1 MLRQPGASATR
12 VLSQSGAESREEGK
26 GPPQVSDLFR
36 GPGWPGI
43 PFTPEVMVGHFAALP
58 CPRRW
63 RTSFRPHRLGVFL
76 PPGTAVGCS
85 LRARGSCPVQ
95 RCSQRPECNFKP
107 LEQYGREPVCRR
119 RAKGTRPWPTFP
131 PRLSSGMFFL
141 AVLPAAWV
149 PGLGRA
155 RGGDGCGLPERGSVR
170 LASARGGGRERQSG
184 SRCRRHPA
192 PRSRATGGSGGPKP
206 CHLPPSRA
214 LGTLL
219 LLPVLEPD
227 FVGSF
232 LRKCSGLGSS
242 VPSDGALSARGR
254 TARRSLGRRA
264 SPRRVR
270 FGRAAA
276 SGWEGRRSALAASP
290 SGRCRPQAETRRRG
304 RPVLL
309 PGSRPPRPRVPRSR
323 TCPSG
328 TVRPGV
334 SVGGR
339 LVGGACPPST
349 GTPLGSAP
357 LGAGADIRTQRPG
370 HARPQPSCVCVGPW
384 T

>member
-1 MLRQPGASATR
+1 
-12 VLSQSGAESREEGK
+12 
-26 GPPQVSDLFR
+26 
-36 GPGWPGI
+36 
-43 PFTPEVMVGHFAALP
+43 MVGHFAALP

-85 LRARGSCPVQ
+85 LRALGSCPVQ
-95 RCSQRPECNFKP
+95 RCSQRPERNFKP

-131 PRLSSGMFFL
+131 PL
-141 AVLPAAWV
+141 ALFWNVL
-149 PGLGRA
+149 
-155 RGGDGCGLPERGSVR
+155 RGGSSSLGAWIGEGAWRGRVW
-170 LASARGGGRERQSG
+170 AARGRERPTGLSRGWGAGETEWKQVPAAPDASEQSY
-184 SRCRRHPA
+184 RWERRP
-192 PRSRATGGSGGPKP
+192 
-206 CHLPPSRA
+206 
-214 LGTLL
+214 
-219 LLPVLEPD
+219 E
-227 FVGSF
+227 
-232 LRKCSGLGSS
+232 
-242 VPSDGALSARGR
+242 ALSPSSFPSPGDAAASPSARTRFCGLVSSQVFGAWEQRSVRRR
-254 TARRSLGRRA
+254 TVRAGPRRLGRRA

-276 SGWEGRRSALAASP
+276 SGVGREKERALAASP
-290 SGRCRPQAETRRRG
+290 SGRCCPQAETRRRG

-323 TCPSG
+323 TCASG

-334 SVGGR
+334 SAGGR

>member
-63 RTSFRPHRLGVFL
+63 RTFRPHRLVVFL

-155 RGGDGCGLPERGSVR
+155 PGGDGCGLPEGGSVR
-170 LASARGGGRERQSG
+170 LASAGGGGRERQSG

-192 PRSRATGGSGGPKP
+192 PRSSYRWERRP
-206 CHLPPSRA
+206 
-214 LGTLL
+214 
-219 LLPVLEPD
+219 E
-227 FVGSF
+227 
-232 LRKCSGLGSS
+232 
-242 VPSDGALSARGR
+242 ALSP
-254 TARRSLGRRA
+254 SSFP
-264 SPRRVR
+264 SP
-270 FGRAAA
+270 GDA
-276 SGWEGRRSALAASP
+276 AASP
-290 SGRCRPQAETRRRG
+290 SARTRFCGLVSSQVFGAWEQRSVRRRTVRAGPNGREEPGQTGESAKGPLRAGRCLGVGREKERACGVPERP
-304 RPVLL
+304 L
-309 PGSRPPRPRVPRSR
+309 PSSGGDPPPRAPRPPPRLP
-323 TCPSG
+323 
-328 TVRPGV
+328 
-334 SVGGR
+334 
-339 LVGGACPPST
+339 AA
-349 GTPLGSAP
+349 TP
-357 LGAGADIRTQRPG
+357 
-370 HARPQPSCVCVGPW
+370 ARPPL
-384 T
+384 